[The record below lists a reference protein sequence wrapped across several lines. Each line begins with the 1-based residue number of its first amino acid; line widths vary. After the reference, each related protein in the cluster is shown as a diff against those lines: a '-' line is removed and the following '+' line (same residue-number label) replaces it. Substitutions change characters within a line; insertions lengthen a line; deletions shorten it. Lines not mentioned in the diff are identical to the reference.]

1 MEKTNGIVFV
11 NTNTP
16 QKYWIHVQRN
26 NKYMPTNR
34 ITSNMEDDA
43 HFTTNE
49 TNNYNIQYKRSR
61 TPFYDPNIY
70 YWIVTAH
77 NLFNTSDNSCKL
89 FFINPDIKNIENNDH
104 NNYMAIDK
112 KNELHMI
119 HVHLKHKGMRMTPTY
134 FIAKNLQQ
142 IEDALQ
148 FVEYCVV
155 RTKNHEQKLIDLT

>member
-11 NTNTP
+11 NTNVP
-16 QKYWIHVQRN
+16 QKYWIQVQRN

-34 ITSNMEDDA
+34 MTPNMEDD
-43 HFTTNE
+43 
-49 TNNYNIQYKRSR
+49 IQSKRSR

-142 IEDALQ
+142 IEDALR